1 MLGAD
6 DANEPRRCPTTIWCC
21 RSARCARTWSAASSG
36 WARWSTP
43 CCRATPIP
51 EPVSHA
57 LGEALTLTAML
68 GSALKSEA
76 QAKLIL
82 QTKTDGP
89 LDFLVAD
96 FVAPGKL
103 RGYANFDKADAGL
116 AETKGRGDQGALLG
130 KGHVAMTIDR
140 GGDKD
145 RYQGIVALDREPL
158 VDAAHTYFR
167 QSEQLPTFIRLAVA
181 RHYGPGDGDGRARVA
196 LARRRADDPA
206 AAARG
211 RQARGRLRQRGGRRG
226 ELEPRPPPRRHRG
239 GPRAARPAAGAAAP
253 ALPAVPRGGRGG
265 DARRRRSPPNAAAR
279 ASASTAT
286 CASSAPT
293 SSRTCASPT
302 AASPSPASSARAST
316 ASPPP
321 TSAEPRPSFDPRNK
335 SEGMQAQHDGLLS
348 SHGNAS
354 GIRRPLIPVGESS
367 ASR

>member
-1 MLGAD
+1 MD
-6 DANEPRRCPTTIWCC
+6 DA
-21 RSARCARTWSAASSG
+21 RSPEHTDDDLVLPFRTVRSDVVGRVIRLGSVVDTVLSRHAY
-36 WARWSTP
+36 
-43 CCRATPIP
+43 P

-116 AETKGRGDQGALLG
+116 AEARGRGDQGALLG

-140 GGDKD
+140 GLDKD

-181 RHYGPGDGDGRARVA
+181 RHYGPG
-196 LARRRADDPA
+196 PA
-206 AAARG
+206 
-211 RQARGRLRQRGGRRG
+211 GG
-226 ELEPRPPPRRHRG
+226 EPVWRWRSG
-239 GPRAARPAAGAAAP
+239 GI
-253 ALPAVPRGGRGG
+253 
-265 DARRRRSPPNAAAR
+265 
-279 ASASTAT
+279 
-286 CASSAPT
+286 
-293 SSRTCASPT
+293 
-302 AASPSPASSARAST
+302 
-316 ASPPP
+316 
-321 TSAEPRPSFDPRNK
+321 
-335 SEGMQAQHDGLLS
+335 MIQH
-348 SHGNAS
+348 
-354 GIRRPLIPVGESS
+354 V
-367 ASR
+367 